1 MLPIGN
7 YICIFL
13 YYCFWNGISHICWK
27 FNEAWTIKNYIP
39 NREAI
44 IWLWSKFKYY
54 IFKEE
59 IKFFEYK
66 GRRENY
72 GDSTIKDKKNFT
84 IIFGNKFFYNGKDRD
99 YFDYKNKYS
108 VKFGESCPTNSKK
121 CGILDSAKRILCLPI
136 DEDCPLNG
144 FFISGTNQISPF
156 DALPNLSPKKTISY
170 GGVLDVINLI
180 TH

>member
-1 MLPIGN
+1 MVLAIYAENSMKPEKLKII
-7 YICIFL
+7 YLSEKPLFDFEL
-13 YYCFWNGISHICWK
+13 YPN
-27 FNEAWTIKNYIP
+27 IKSGKNNIT
-39 NREAI
+39 
-44 IWLWSKFKYY
+44 
-54 IFKEE
+54 
-59 IKFFEYK
+59 FFEYK
-66 GRRENY
+66 GRREY
-72 GDSTIKDKKNFT
+72 FSSYTIIDKTNFT
-84 IIFGNKFFYNGKDRD
+84 KIFGNKFLYNGKDRD

-136 DEDCPLNG
+136 DEDCYLNG
-144 FFISGTNQISPF
+144 FFISDTNQISPF